1 MKRKEVNNTFE
12 KLGFPSGMTYGHRSS
27 LRKECSRFLR
37 FAYLVDF
44 ISLESLAGI
53 YKSSIEEMI
62 ARFQYLDTYA
72 DEKLPEIMQM
82 DFNDANGNGQA
93 QRGYE
98 PLFYLNVNLNDSKPI
113 PEEEIVKVPIDEFI
127 LPPRGKSKE
136 EDFDLLC
143 HLEIEQVKPE
153 GEEEEEDDAEPVD
166 VPIIQLYKKTLPSA
180 HKFWIKLEP
189 DAEDFNNQIMSDF
202 QFGLEKIQ
210 CFTRWSKHGDL
221 KLYADV
227 LEEWDDIVGDKWE
240 EPETLTLSP
249 LTWIV
254 DTPTFRNKQ
263 ERVSKVVS
271 AAYTKANSFLARF

>member
-1 MKRKEVNNTFE
+1 MKESKLESTPTSSKQEIELCELGVVQQEESQMQTDFE
-12 KLGFPSGMTYGHRSS
+12 IKFPSSQADNEQTERRSP
-27 LRKECSRFLR
+27 FLR

-62 ARFQYLDTYA
+62 GRLQYLDTYA

-143 HLEIEQVKPE
+143 HLEIE
-153 GEEEEEDDAEPVD
+153 
-166 VPIIQLYKKTLPSA
+166 
-180 HKFWIKLEP
+180 
-189 DAEDFNNQIMSDF
+189 
-202 QFGLEKIQ
+202 
-210 CFTRWSKHGDL
+210 
-221 KLYADV
+221 
-227 LEEWDDIVGDKWE
+227 
-240 EPETLTLSP
+240 
-249 LTWIV
+249 
-254 DTPTFRNKQ
+254 
-263 ERVSKVVS
+263 
-271 AAYTKANSFLARF
+271 